1 MSFQVALSGLNAA
14 STDLQI
20 TSNNIANANTN
31 GFKTSRGEFADVYSG
46 DAVGIGNGVRL
57 SDVRQEFTQGNV
69 EITSRQLDLAISG
82 NGFFITSDNGSLLY
96 SRVGAFGL
104 DATGIVQNS
113 EGERLQVYPPV
124 PGTAG
129 FNTGALSDLRIAT
142 DTSPPIASTRVDM
155 GINLPANA
163 TVPVV
168 SPFDPDDPLT
178 YNHSTSTILFDS
190 LGVSHTASYFF
201 SKTAPGWNVN
211 MTFDGAPV
219 GVAQPF
225 TFDSTGAIATPAGG
239 NITFPAVTPANGANA
254 LNINLAMGSSTQYGA
269 DFTVN
274 SLNPDGQAAGRLR
287 GIEISATG
295 VVFARFS
302 NGESESLGKVALANF
317 SNPEGLQKISDTS
330 FQETFASGIAQ
341 RGEATESNFGLLQS
355 GALEA
360 SNVDLTEQLVR
371 LITAQRLFQANAQ
384 VISTEDSVTQTI
396 INIR

>member
-104 DATGIVQNS
+104 DANGIVQNA

-124 PGTAG
+124 TGTAG

-142 DTSPPIASTRVDM
+142 DTSPPIASTRVEM

-163 TVPVV
+163 TNPVV
-168 SPFDPDDPLT
+168 SPFDANDPLT

-201 SKTAPGWNVN
+201 SKTAPGWNVD

-219 GVAQPF
+219 GTAQPF
-225 TFDSTGAIATPAGG
+225 SFDSTGAIATPAGG
-239 NITFPAVTPANGANA
+239 NVTFPAVTPTNGANPLTVGLA
-254 LNINLAMGSSTQYGA
+254 LGNSTQYGG

-295 VVFARFS
+295 VIFARFS
-302 NGESESLGKVALANF
+302 NGESESLGKIALANF

-330 FQETFASGIAQ
+330 FQETFGSGIAQ

-355 GALEA
+355 GALES

>member
-82 NGFFITSDNGSLLY
+82 NGFFITNDNGSLLY

-124 PGTAG
+124 EGTAG
-129 FNTGALSDLRIAT
+129 FNTGALSDLQITT
-142 DTSPPIASTRVDM
+142 DTSPPVASTQVDM
-155 GINLPANA
+155 SINLPANA
-163 TVPVV
+163 TVPAVT
-168 SPFDPDDPLT
+168 PFDPNDPLS

-201 SKTAPGWNVN
+201 SKTAPGWSVN
-211 MTFDGAPV
+211 MTFDGTAV
-219 GVAQPF
+219 GAAQPF
-225 TFDSTGAIATPAGG
+225 TFDSTGAIATPVGG
-239 NITFPAVTPANGANA
+239 NIAFPAATPTNGADPLTVGLA
-254 LNINLAMGSSTQYGA
+254 LGNTTQYGA

-287 GIEISATG
+287 GIEVSQTG

-302 NGESESLGKVALANF
+302 NGVSAALGKVALANF

-330 FQETFASGIAQ
+330 FQETFASGVAQ